1 MITVDVTIS
10 PRLLGLDKFLGP
22 EDRRA
27 MFFLIGQ
34 DMVTEIGDQFES
46 QGRHFLGSQWKDLSE
61 RRKSEREA
69 KGTWPGKILQDTGA
83 LKRNRDATATS
94 EVAVVALRQQY
105 ASTHEHGEGNVP
117 QRKILPPLD
126 VGKAIAVKS
135 AQAYIE
141 LVVNK
146 IGKA

>member
-1 MITVDVTIS
+1 MINVTVTLS
-10 PRLLGLDKFLGP
+10 PRLLGLDKVLGP

-27 MFFLIGQ
+27 LFFLIGQ
-34 DMVTEIGDQFES
+34 DMVTEIGEQFET

-61 RRKSEREA
+61 RRKAEREA

-83 LKRNRDATATS
+83 LKRNRDAVATS
-94 EVAVVALRQQY
+94 ESSTVRLTQQY
-105 ASTHEHGEGNVP
+105 ASTHEFGEGRVP

-126 VGKAIAVKS
+126 VARGIAVRS

-146 IGKA
+146 IG